1 MGELQSKTFQMDVSD
16 PVDTLDKKINS
27 YFNTIK
33 GKVEIIGTNKMDFGR
48 GKIGVQVIFREGK

>member
-1 MGELQSKTFQMDVSD
+1 MDVSD